1 MAPCGMSRSLPLPDG
16 FLLFVVRYSFVPGGR
31 LAKLA
36 KLFTGNCSV
45 AITEKNADNT
55 IARTRKSAQV
65 VSDNTVHYYSFARLT
80 RCVNEW
86 YCCIVPE
93 DHTH

>member
-16 FLLFVVRYSFVPGGR
+16 FLLFVVRYSLVPGGR

-45 AITEKNADNT
+45 AITEKSADSNFNNK
-55 IARTRKSAQV
+55 RSGKRRQS
-65 VSDNTVHYYSFARLT
+65 
-80 RCVNEW
+80 
-86 YCCIVPE
+86 
-93 DHTH
+93 